1 MSNPEFLREGS
12 AIQDFMHP
20 DRVVVGGHDR
30 EAAEKVA
37 KLYEPL
43 EAPILITPN
52 IYTAEMVK
60 YASNAFLAARISFIN
75 EIARICE
82 RVDADAKLVAEGMG
96 LDKRIGPRYLDA
108 GIGYGGS
115 CFPKDVKAL
124 AALAERFDYHPE
136 LLHAVMDIN
145 RDQRMLVIDKLRD
158 CLSDLHGKVDRPAR
172 TGVQAQHRRH
182 ARGAEPRHR
191 QGAARGRRTRARLRP
206 GGDGAHAATVLP
218 DLEYTKDA
226 YELAVGRRRARGGD
240 RVERVSPARPHAHQD
255 VDAHAGRDRR
265 PQHLR
270 PGHHAQPGLHVPRHW
285 PRVAPAAASRA
296 RSSPAARGS
305 SGRTCARRCSTA
317 ACACWRSTTS
327 SPVRRR
333 TCKHLEG
340 NPDFEFRRQNVN
352 EHIEVEGDVR
362 YVLHFAS
369 PASPPQYDA
378 NPIHTLKVGTIGT
391 MNMLGLAMAKK
402 ATFLLA
408 STSEVYGDPL
418 VHPQPESYW
427 GNVNPIGP
435 RGCYDEAK
443 RCAEAFAM
451 AYHRAHGVDT
461 RIIRIFNT
469 HGPRMQVSDGRAV
482 PNFMAQ
488 ALRGEPLTVYGD
500 GTQTRSL
507 CYVSDLIRGV
517 LAVLEKGDELP
528 TNLGNPHE
536 VTMIQLAETIIKI
549 SGSKSRIEHRDL
561 PVDDPKQRQPDIT
574 RARTLLGW
582 EPQVGLEDGLQRT
595 LEYFRSVV

>member
-1 MSNPEFLREGS
+1 MAASS
-12 AIQDFMHP
+12 A
-20 DRVVVGGHDR
+20 
-30 EAAEKVA
+30 
-37 KLYEPL
+37 
-43 EAPILITPN
+43 
-52 IYTAEMVK
+52 
-60 YASNAFLAARISFIN
+60 
-75 EIARICE
+75 
-82 RVDADAKLVAEGMG
+82 
-96 LDKRIGPRYLDA
+96 
-108 GIGYGGS
+108 GGS
-115 CFPKDVKAL
+115 KPRAVVSGGAGFIGSHLCEAL
-124 AALAERFDYHPE
+124 L
-136 LLHAVMDIN
+136 N
-145 RDQRMLVIDKLRD
+145 RGMRVLTLDNFI
-158 CLSDLHGKVDRPAR
+158 
-172 TGVQAQHRRH
+172 TG
-182 ARGAEPRHR
+182 
-191 QGAARGRRTRARLRP
+191 
-206 GGDGAHAATVLP
+206 
-218 DLEYTKDA
+218 
-226 YELAVGRRRARGGD
+226 
-240 RVERVSPARPHAHQD
+240 SPAN
-255 VDAHAGRDRR
+255 
-265 PQHLR
+265 L
-270 PGHHAQPGLHVPRHW
+270 
-285 PRVAPAAASRA
+285 
-296 RSSPAARGS
+296 
-305 SGRTCARRCSTA
+305 T
-317 ACACWRSTTS
+317 
-327 SPVRRR
+327 
-333 TCKHLEG
+333 HLEG

-352 EHIEVEGDVR
+352 EHIDIDGDVR

-391 MNMLGLAMAKK
+391 MNMLGMAMAKN

-418 VHPQPESYW
+418 VHPQPETYW

-488 ALRGEPLTVYGD
+488 ALRGQPLTVYGD

-536 VTMIQLAETIIKI
+536 VTMIQLAETIIRI

-561 PVDDPKQRQPDIT
+561 PVDDPKQRRPDIT

-582 EPQVGLEDGLQRT
+582 EPQVGLEDGLLRT
-595 LEYFRSVV
+595 LEYFRTVV